1 MKVNDLLNYQN
12 DAMNIL
18 RQSFDKDKLFHAY
31 IFSGEASSGMVDAA
45 VYMAKLL
52 LCKKDDA
59 PCMSCLDCKRVDS
72 ESHLNFIHIKPIN
85 DIIRKEQIEHVIKEF
100 SMTSLEAGPQIYII
114 EDADKM
120 NTSAVNA
127 LLKFLEEPNPN
138 HYAFLTTSAVNKL
151 LDTVI
156 SRCQVIKFKPI
167 PKTYLIEKLISCGVD
182 KDIAY
187 LVSYL
192 TSDFDEAMKLIEE
205 GKVANIYTVAKKLVL
220 KDLNKKDAYIEYF
233 RNRVIFQE
241 EKNKTYHKFFLD
253 TMILMYQEIL
263 KKNTNFESN
272 YFEEIVT
279 SENINIYTVEEII
292 RKLELLNVYQ
302 ERFNYNVNMDLQYTS
317 LFSKL

>member
-45 VYMAKLL
+45 IYMAKLL

-72 ESHLNFIHIKPIN
+72 QSHLNFIHVKPIN

-100 SMTSLEAGPQIYII
+100 SMTSLEVGPQMYII

-138 HYAFLTTSAVNKL
+138 HYAFLTTTLRSSHLCNFNA
-151 LDTVI
+151 
-156 SRCQVIKFKPI
+156 SRQFAFNLFNCRQLRFK
-167 PKTYLIEKLISCGVD
+167 
-182 KDIAY
+182 
-187 LVSYL
+187 
-192 TSDFDEAMKLIEE
+192 
-205 GKVANIYTVAKKLVL
+205 
-220 KDLNKKDAYIEYF
+220 
-233 RNRVIFQE
+233 
-241 EKNKTYHKFFLD
+241 
-253 TMILMYQEIL
+253 
-263 KKNTNFESN
+263 
-272 YFEEIVT
+272 
-279 SENINIYTVEEII
+279 II
-292 RKLELLNVYQ
+292 RNETFKHIIRNA
-302 ERFNYNVNMDLQYTS
+302 NW
-317 LFSKL
+317 KC